1 METTLAVL
9 AHAGWGWWW
18 IFPLTWIALIALF
31 WTFAW
36 RGPWRRRA
44 EPWHETRAPE
54 AVLGAVR
61 AGGDRRGGVPQ
72 ASGRA
77 PRARLTE
84 GKGWAR

>member
-54 AVLGAVR
+54 AVLGERYARGEIDEEEYRKRLAVLR
-61 AGGDRRGGVPQ
+61 ERG
-72 ASGRA
+72 
-77 PRARLTE
+77 
-84 GKGWAR
+84 

>member
-44 EPWHETRAPE
+44 EPWHEASAPE
-54 AVLGAVR
+54 AVLGERYARGEIDEEEYRKRLAVLR
-61 AGGDRRGGVPQ
+61 ERG
-72 ASGRA
+72 
-77 PRARLTE
+77 
-84 GKGWAR
+84 